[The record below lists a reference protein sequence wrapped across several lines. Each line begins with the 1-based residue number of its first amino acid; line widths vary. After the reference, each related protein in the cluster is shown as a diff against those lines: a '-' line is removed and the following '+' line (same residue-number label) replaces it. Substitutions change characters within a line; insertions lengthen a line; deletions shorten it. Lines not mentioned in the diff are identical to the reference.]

1 VQPRSDHHEE
11 VRRLRAW
18 SLERFGQAPPTPAH
32 EEQMLQEATAP
43 SVSRDKRRCSFHSN
57 RRIEIPLTT

>member
-18 SLERFGQAPPTPAH
+18 SLERFGQAPPAPAH
-32 EEQMLQEATAP
+32 EEQMLQEAYRAE
-43 SVSRDKRRCSFHSN
+43 R
-57 RRIEIPLTT
+57 